1 MIMEDKKHTHFIEVW
16 SGYNNRIFNTSCL
29 EIEKL
34 SIHLEMTEKHISCE
48 TIAVWKIKLK

>member
-1 MIMEDKKHTHFIEVW
+1 MEDKKHTHFIEVW

>member
-16 SGYNNRIFNTSCL
+16 SGYNNNIYNSPCHK
-29 EIEKL
+29 IENLSLHL
-34 SIHLEMTEKHISCE
+34 SITEFYMFYE